1 MNWPPNFRPFT
12 SVLRLKEMF
21 GAVEAVVVVVVVE
34 VGVVFS
40 AAVSD

>member
-21 GAVEAVVVVVVVE
+21 GAVEAVVVVVVE